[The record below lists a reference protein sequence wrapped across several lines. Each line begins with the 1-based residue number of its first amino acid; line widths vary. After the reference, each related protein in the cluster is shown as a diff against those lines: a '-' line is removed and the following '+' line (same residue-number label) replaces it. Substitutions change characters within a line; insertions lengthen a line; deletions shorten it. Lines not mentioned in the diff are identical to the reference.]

1 MLIDKKIN
9 NSMFRLERGDI
20 TDMEVEAFVFYA
32 QSDLKLGSGF
42 GNAIAMRGG
51 LSISKELE
59 QIGSIEVGEAVVTVA
74 GKLKAQYIVHSNG
87 PKFQEDDTESKLK
100 ETILNSLKAAEEKG
114 IKQIAFP
121 AMGAGFYGIPLPVCA
136 DIMIDT
142 IQGYLEGKT
151 NLNEVIICLLDNRE
165 FKPFKVKFE
174 AM

>member
-1 MLIDKKIN
+1 MLDSKKIN
-9 NSMFRLERGDI
+9 NSIIRLEMGDI
-20 TDMEVEAFVFYA
+20 TDKEVEAFVFYA

-59 QIGSIEVGEAVVTVA
+59 QIGSIKVGEAVVTVA
-74 GKLKAQYIVHSNG
+74 GKLKAQYIVHANG
-87 PKFQEDDTESKLK
+87 PKFQENDTESKLK

-114 IKQIAFP
+114 IKQMAFP

-142 IQGYLEGKT
+142 IKGYLEGKT

-165 FKPFKVKFE
+165 YEPFKAKLE
-174 AM
+174 TI